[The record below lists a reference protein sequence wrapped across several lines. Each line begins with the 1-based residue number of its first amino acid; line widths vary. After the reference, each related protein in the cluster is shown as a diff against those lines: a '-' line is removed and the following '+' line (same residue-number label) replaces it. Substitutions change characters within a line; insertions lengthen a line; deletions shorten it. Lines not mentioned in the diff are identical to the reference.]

1 MNNLKIHSINDSELR
16 VENYMIL
23 FGGEDLA
30 GEFFTKNTRFDSTYT
45 DLGVLYVDFEHG
57 FDSKNRNIH
66 DSVMGVVDWKSAKI
80 DEKGIFVQRVLN
92 RRSKY
97 VEYLADLIEAGII
110 GTSSEAVA
118 ADVVRKST
126 GEIIQWPL
134 MRDTLTATPMEPRM
148 IGENILVAAKSLS
161 EILPDS
167 KTLKSLLGE
176 ELEEEPTIEQITDL
190 KSAERY
196 LRDSGLSRSAAVAFM
211 ARVKH
216 LGQSDSDGGLE
227 HIVEMAITMKKR
239 LTL

>member
-1 MNNLKIHSINDSELR
+1 MNNLKIHSQNDNELR

-30 GEFFTKNTRFDSTYT
+30 GEFFTKSTIFDSSYT

-57 FDSKNRNIH
+57 FNGETRNIH
-66 DSVMGVVDWKSAKI
+66 DSVMGVVDWKTAKI
-80 DEKGIFVQRVLN
+80 DEKGLFVQRVLN

-97 VEYLADLIEAGII
+97 VEYLAELIEAGII

-118 ADVVRKST
+118 GEVVKKST

-148 IGENILVAAKSLS
+148 IGENILVAAKALS

-176 ELEEEPTIEQITDL
+176 EISDEPTIEQIKDL
-190 KSAERY
+190 KSAERF
-196 LRDSGLSRSAAVAFM
+196 LRDSGLSRSQAVAFM
-211 ARVKH
+211 AKVKS
-216 LGQSDSDGGLE
+216 LKQSESGGD
-227 HIVEMAITMKKR
+227 MKQVIDFLNKN
-239 LTL
+239 TEKIMS

>member
-1 MNNLKIHSINDSELR
+1 MNNLKIHSLNDDELR

-30 GEFFTKNTRFDSTYT
+30 GEFFTKNTKFESTYT

-57 FDSKNRNIH
+57 FDSKSRNIH
-66 DSVMGVVDWKSAKI
+66 DSVMGVVDWKTAKV
-80 DEKGIFVQRVLN
+80 DDKGVFVQRVLN

-118 ADVVRKST
+118 EDVMKKST

-134 MRDTLTATPMEPRM
+134 VRDTLTATPMEPRM
-148 IGENILVAAKSLS
+148 IGENILIAAKSLS

-176 ELEEEPTIEQITDL
+176 TIEDDATIDQIIDL
-190 KSAERY
+190 KSAERF
-196 LRDSGLSRSAAVAFM
+196 LRDAGLSRSAAVAFM
-211 ARVKH
+211 ARVKS
-216 LGQSDSDGGLE
+216 LKQRDSADD
-227 HIVEMAITMKKR
+227 MKQLIESLKIR
-239 LTL
+239 QIN